1 MFFVYILF
9 SQKDHK
15 FYTGF
20 TSDVERRLEEHNQG
34 KNISTKNRRP
44 LDLVYYEAYCEEMD
58 ARGREAFLKSGSG
71 KKYLKK
77 QLKVWLDK
85 NAQTSMD
92 LIAE

>member
-9 SQKDHK
+9 SQKDQT

-20 TSDVERRLEEHNQG
+20 TSDVDRRVEEHNQG
-34 KNISTKNRRP
+34 KNISTKNRSP
-44 LDLVYYEAYCEEMD
+44 LDLIYYEAYKKKLD

-77 QLKVWLDK
+77 QLKFWLEK
-85 NAQTSMD
+85 NAQPEMD